1 MGPTLYMHLTES
13 NYLKLLAKSR
23 YSYLK
28 IYFGYFCKPDEG
40 TYFQAKYMNRIFTFL
55 ISFTIDSFE
64 SPLDRSRFHILS
76 SFFYEMSSLKMY
88 H

>member
-28 IYFGYFCKPDEG
+28 IYFGYFFRPDEG
-40 TYFQAKYMNRIFTFL
+40 SYFQAKYMNRIFTFL

-76 SFFYEMSSLKMY
+76 SFFYEKSSLKMY